1 MIYNAKVD
9 DHYVGESDSMNL
21 TLVLFPA
28 VTAVFFILFSRS
40 KKYYRKTVES
50 YGEAYAGMFF
60 RIMRICGYLLL
71 AGSVGM
77 FLLIIYT
84 L

>member
-1 MIYNAKVD
+1 
-9 DHYVGESDSMNL
+9 MNL
-21 TLVLFPA
+21 TLVLFPV

-40 KKYYRKTVES
+40 QKYYQKTVES
-50 YGEAYAGMFF
+50 YGESYARMLFK
-60 RIMRICGYLLL
+60 IMGVCGYLLL

-84 L
+84 S